1 MKIVY
6 DAKNKN
12 LSYAVDILFPKV
24 LDADERIAVE
34 GVARYWGNIPYVT
47 YEGIYGTKWFEYSD
61 LKQSKIR
68 ISVDFTKSASDD
80 IGYREVLEK
89 LADWVENGTPVRKD
103 KTQKELGVG
112 IQPIAVKTSF

>member
-1 MKIVY
+1 MEITY
-6 DAKNKN
+6 DAEDND
-12 LSYAVDILFPKV
+12 LGYAVDIMFPKI

-47 YEGIYGTKWFEYSD
+47 YEGIYGTEWFEYPD

-68 ISVDFTKSASDD
+68 IQVDFTKSASDD
-80 IGYREVLEK
+80 IGFREVLEK
-89 LADWVENGTPVRKD
+89 LADWVENGTPARKD

-112 IQPIAVKTSF
+112 IKPIAVRTSF